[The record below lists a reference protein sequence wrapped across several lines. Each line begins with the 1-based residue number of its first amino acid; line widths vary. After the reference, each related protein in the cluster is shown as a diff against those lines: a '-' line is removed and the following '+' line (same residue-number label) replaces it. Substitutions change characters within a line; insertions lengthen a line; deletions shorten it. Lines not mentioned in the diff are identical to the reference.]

1 MLTMNSG
8 QATPVLTGEDR
19 ADLGRQL
26 SIRRG
31 TKALI
36 SMSRRVLLVKEQHA
50 DGSSFWTL
58 PGGGVDSDESLVEC
72 LARELFEELRCYTL
86 IDEPIATIWYAHLSS
101 QYTFSAYTVFECSL
115 LSTARSNGNEGIE
128 EYKWVLPSDL
138 PSSTLP
144 QVRYLIREYDLNC
157 ASPYNE
163 S

>member
-1 MLTMNSG
+1 MNPG
-8 QATPVLTGEDR
+8 HTIPALADEDR
-19 ADLGRQL
+19 ADPGRQL

-36 SMSRRVLLVKEQHA
+36 STSRRALLVKEQHA

-58 PGGGVDSDESLVEC
+58 PGGGVDPDESLVEC
-72 LARELFEELRCYTL
+72 LTRELFEELRCYAL

-101 QYTFSAYTVFECSL
+101 QWTFSAYTVFECSL
-115 LSTARSNGNEGIE
+115 LSTVRSNGNEGIE

-144 QVRYLIREYDLNC
+144 QVRYLIWNTI
-157 ASPYNE
+157 
-163 S
+163 